1 MPHDRHQR
9 ASERGDT
16 VTAAPAGPDLD
27 LGREL
32 VANQLWKTLNHAR
45 ANPSLP
51 KTLTDVEDAVF
62 RFYLPF
68 AHAVAEGHPAAAAHS
83 AVMEQAA
90 EVGLAQA
97 VLAWRYRDS
106 RDFQRFAGLR
116 IQAQLRVAVHR
127 RRRPIQ
133 QASGRP

>member
-1 MPHDRHQR
+1 MTVT
-9 ASERGDT
+9 SEQVSGGDT

-90 EVGLAQA
+90 EVGLARRLRQ
-97 VLAWRYRDS
+97 
-106 RDFQRFAGLR
+106 QRAAERGRFPDRACRL
-116 IQAQLRVAVHR
+116 R
-127 RRRPIQ
+127 RRR
-133 QASGRP
+133 GRRHRCSVWRPGVVLGTRTR